1 MKYLKSE
8 HLKFRRTFSN
18 KLLIIAPL
26 ITAVFAWLMAG
37 FTGFQYMT
45 LYWWYS
51 FLFPG
56 TITVLCYLSNQKE
69 IRADKYYS
77 VYSMSIN
84 LKKFWI
90 SKNLILIEKM
100 IFAAFILAL
109 LVCVSNI
116 ISPSTVIFTPGQS
129 FIGSVAIMI
138 ASIWQIPLCLFLI
151 FKIGLFM
158 PLVVNTA
165 FGIFLPGFF
174 GTTSLWWLCPYC
186 WAPKL
191 AESLMGIGI
200 NGTLNDTP
208 NVSIL
213 PVALSLIL
221 SFILFFVLTYL
232 GAGNFSRQEAK

>member
-51 FLFPG
+51 FLLPG

-100 IFAAFILAL
+100 IFAAFILA
-109 LVCVSNI
+109 
-116 ISPSTVIFTPGQS
+116 
-129 FIGSVAIMI
+129 
-138 ASIWQIPLCLFLI
+138 
-151 FKIGLFM
+151 LFM

>member
-8 HLKFRRTFSN
+8 HLKFRRTFFN

-37 FTGFQYMT
+37 FTGFQYMS

-51 FLFPG
+51 FLLPG

-116 ISPSTVIFTPGQS
+116 ISPFLFFS
-129 FIGSVAIMI
+129 FPHTFI
-138 ASIWQIPLCLFLI
+138 SIKKHL
-151 FKIGLFM
+151 G
-158 PLVVNTA
+158 
-165 FGIFLPGFF
+165 
-174 GTTSLWWLCPYC
+174 
-186 WAPKL
+186 
-191 AESLMGIGI
+191 
-200 NGTLNDTP
+200 
-208 NVSIL
+208 
-213 PVALSLIL
+213 IL
-221 SFILFFVLTYL
+221 SWMFWIRIGWILLFFHM
-232 GAGNFSRQEAK
+232 R